1 MSVLKKVTEIQ
12 KQLTKISSDNSVI
25 SVSIL
30 RLTAGL
36 FLVFFYCN
44 EHDSYHTPFHRGKT

>member
-12 KQLTKISSDNSVI
+12 KQLTKITSDNSVI

>member
-12 KQLTKISSDNSVI
+12 KQLTKITSDN